1 MTNAKR
7 PIDFHDHRFVRVTKS
22 VIADETYLDKPV
34 QKLVYAVLCFHA
46 DNTSKKSHPSVQ
58 TIADKCRCSTN
69 TVRAALRRLKELE
82 LIDVKERKNGNGQTS
97 NEYTLWEPPEWFVAG
112 GTSKND
118 NSPLQDLK

>member
-1 MTNAKR
+1 MTNVKR
-7 PIDFHDHRFVRVTKS
+7 PIDFHDQRFVRVTKS

-34 QKLVYAVLCFHA
+34 QKLVYVVLCFYA

-69 TVRAALRRLKELE
+69 TVRKALRRLKELD
-82 LIDVKERKNGNGQTS
+82 LIDVKERKNANGQTS
-97 NEYTLWEPPEWFVAG
+97 NEYTLWEPPEWFVG
-112 GTSKND
+112 TGTSKND